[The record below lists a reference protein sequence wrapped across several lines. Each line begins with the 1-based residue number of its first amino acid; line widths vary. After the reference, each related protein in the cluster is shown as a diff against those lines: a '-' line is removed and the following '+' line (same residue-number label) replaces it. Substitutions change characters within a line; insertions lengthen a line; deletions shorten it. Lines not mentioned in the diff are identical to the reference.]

1 MPKKVKSFA
10 MEEEPYEELF
20 KIFKDSYAEVNISYC
35 MNKYVKDL
43 LRYLKPISQ
52 ALKGSSDYN
61 VPMAFIIE
69 TKAREPLF
77 KFLDGDPS
85 PGADESSLAQ
95 ELREL
100 QGKYDEHIKKNP
112 PVRRDMVGK
121 LGSEFPIRALF
132 RYFAKMMVEDAKNLG
147 KTPDDRFAEVAME
160 TGGKELMQFIRD
172 KVLPAFERIDPDVAE
187 LIGGTKSYTKK
198 SEREE

>member
-20 KIFKDSYAEVNISYC
+20 RIFKDSYAEVNISYC

-52 ALKGSSDYN
+52 ALKDSSDYN

-100 QGKYDEHIKKNP
+100 QRKYDEHTKKNP
-112 PVRRDMVGK
+112 PVRRDTADELGK
-121 LGSEFPIRALF
+121 HLPIGALAK
-132 RYFAKMMVEDAKNLG
+132 YIAKMMVEDARNLG
-147 KTPDDRFAEVAME
+147 KTPDDRFREAAREIGGEELIQFMRDRLAPALERSGFEE
-160 TGGKELMQFIRD
+160 TK
-172 KVLPAFERIDPDVAE
+172 P
-187 LIGGTKSYTKK
+187 IGGTRSRKKK
-198 SEREE
+198 SEKEE

>member
-20 KIFKDSYAEVNISYC
+20 RIFKDSDAEVNISYC

-52 ALKGSSDYN
+52 ALKESSDYN
-61 VPMAFIIE
+61 VPMAFIID

-77 KFLDGDPS
+77 KFLDGEAS

-100 QGKYDEHIKKNP
+100 QEKYDEHIKKNP
-112 PVRRDMVGK
+112 PIRRDMVDE
-121 LGSEFPIRALF
+121 LGRHIPIGALVK
-132 RYFAKMMVEDAKNLG
+132 YIAKMMVEDVINLG
-147 KTPDDRFAEVAME
+147 NTPDDRFREAAREIGGEELIQFMRDRLAPALERSGFEE
-160 TGGKELMQFIRD
+160 TK
-172 KVLPAFERIDPDVAE
+172 P
-187 LIGGTKSYTKK
+187 IGGTRSRKKK
-198 SEREE
+198 SEKEE

>member
-20 KIFKDSYAEVNISYC
+20 RIFKDSDAEVNISYC

-52 ALKGSSDYN
+52 ALKESSDYN
-61 VPMAFIIE
+61 VPMAFIID

-77 KFLDGDPS
+77 KFLDGEAS

-100 QGKYDEHIKKNP
+100 QEKYDEHIKKNP
-112 PVRRDMVGK
+112 PIRRDMVDE
-121 LGSEFPIRALF
+121 LGRHIPIGALVK
-132 RYFAKMMVEDAKNLG
+132 YIAKMMVEDVINLG
-147 KTPDDRFAEVAME
+147 NTPDDRFREAAREI
-160 TGGKELMQFIRD
+160 GGEELIQFVKLR
-172 KVLPAFERIDPDVAE
+172 LAPAFERSGFEETKP
-187 LIGGTKSYTKK
+187 IGGTKSRKKK

>member
-10 MEEEPYEELF
+10 MEEGPYEELF
-20 KIFKDSYAEVNISYC
+20 RMFKDSDTEINISYC

-43 LRYLKPISQ
+43 LRYLKPINQ
-52 ALKGSSDYN
+52 ALKDSSNYN
-61 VPMAFIIE
+61 VPMAFIID

-85 PGADESSLAQ
+85 PGAGESSLSQ

-112 PVRRDMVGK
+112 PVRRDTVDELGK
-121 LGSEFPIRALF
+121 HVPIGAFAKLI
-132 RYFAKMMVEDAKNLG
+132 AKMMVEDAKNLG
-147 KTPDDRFAEVAME
+147 KTPDDRFREAAREI
-160 TGGKELMQFIRD
+160 GGEELIQFMRD
-172 KVLPAFERIDPDVAE
+172 RLAPALERIDPDVTE
-187 LIGGTKSYTKK
+187 LIGKAKSRRKK